1 MLFNT
6 CLMCLPSLKQ
16 VIRARGTISSQA
28 IDSLLVI
35 LGEKENEDM
44 VLVLLSVL
52 IWTWE
57 NQHLFNLYA
66 LAGAK
71 TELRNRVVA

>member
-16 VIRARGTISSQA
+16 VITAHGTISSQA
-28 IDSLLVI
+28 IDSLLAI
-35 LGEKENEDM
+35 LGEKENEDK

-52 IWTWE
+52 IWSWE
-57 NQHLFNLYA
+57 N
-66 LAGAK
+66 
-71 TELRNRVVA
+71 

>member
-6 CLMCLPSLKQ
+6 CLMCLPSFKQ

-35 LGEKENEDM
+35 LGEKESEDK

-52 IWTWE
+52 IWT
-57 NQHLFNLYA
+57 
-66 LAGAK
+66 
-71 TELRNRVVA
+71 